1 MKRNRFSRRSKQS
14 PAMEELVRLAGGLAQ
29 SSNHIEDE
37 FWQARLAAAIDRLL
51 AAGDDATLNGA
62 LDHLYGAGGR
72 AYDALADMVESC
84 CESRRTDAGQ
94 AQDVVLFAA
103 PVLAWSRF
111 TIPSGTLGAEP
122 LANLRVQLQ
131 AHVLAKDVRVG
142 LSDFLWS
149 PDQLPQGYSET
160 MQLTERLARA
170 ALHGR
175 DLKLDPDTMP
185 ETAHFL
191 SDTRYLIGAVA
202 APRGAPLFRWQED
215 DGSRQE
221 ALKQWRLQGG
231 EALRPLLP
239 ACAMELLL
247 PQPYHA
253 AAREADR
260 ASRPYSLR
268 AAVAFLQ
275 TTLNVSAAQLRAVM
289 APYYDRRLEEYRIG
303 FTLKESTDVVHG
315 VVWPLIEAEDESTD
329 LPSQIE
335 AVLREAGLREIVTL
349 DHRFPMEYCDDCGA
363 PLYPNPDGEPSHAE
377 LPEEQ
382 AEAAPRHLH

>member
-1 MKRNRFSRRSKQS
+1 MKRNRFSRRNKQN
-14 PAMEELVRLAGGLAQ
+14 PATEELIRLAGNLAQ
-29 SSNHIEDE
+29 SSSRIEDE
-37 FWQARLAAAIDRLL
+37 FWQKRLAAAVDRLL
-51 AAGDDATLNGA
+51 ADGDDATLNGT

-72 AYDALADMVESC
+72 TYDELADMVESC
-84 CESRRTDAGQ
+84 CETRRLETGT

-103 PVLAWSRF
+103 PLLAWSRF
-111 TIPSGTLGAEP
+111 VIPSGPIAAENLATLRAH
-122 LANLRVQLQ
+122 LL
-131 AHVLAKDVRVG
+131 AHVFAGDTKLGLADY
-142 LSDFLWS
+142 LWS
-149 PDQLPQGYSET
+149 PDQLPQGYAET
-160 MQLTERLARA
+160 ALLTDRLAKA
-170 ALHGR
+170 ALHGK
-175 DLKLDPDTMP
+175 DMHLDTAGLP
-185 ETAHFL
+185 ETTNFL

-202 APRGAPLFRWQED
+202 VARGAPMFRWQED
-215 DGSRQE
+215 DGSRGE
-221 ALKQWRLQGG
+221 SLKQWRAQGG

-239 ACAMELLL
+239 ACAVELLL

-275 TTLNVSAAQLRAVM
+275 TTLNVAAGDLRGVL
-289 APYYDRRLEEYRIG
+289 APYYDRQLEEFRIG
-303 FTLKESTDVVHG
+303 FTLGDSTEVVHG
-315 VVWPLIEAEDESTD
+315 VVWPLLEAEDETAD
-329 LPSQIE
+329 LPAQIE
-335 AVLREAGLREIVTL
+335 AVLREAGLREIVVL